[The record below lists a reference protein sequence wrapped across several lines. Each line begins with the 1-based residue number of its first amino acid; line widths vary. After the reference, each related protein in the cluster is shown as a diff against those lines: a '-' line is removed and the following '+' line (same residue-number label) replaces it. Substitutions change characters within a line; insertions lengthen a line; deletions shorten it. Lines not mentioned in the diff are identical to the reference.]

1 MILFKFE
8 FFQEKITILLRLKA
22 TQNAKFFFLTTSITT
37 CIAGYL
43 CLVSLFA
50 FLVDLART
58 NSLRIITKKGL
69 CTKEPRVVK
78 YPSGH
83 QVIIINYSLM
93 IT

>member
-22 TQNAKFFFLTTSITT
+22 TQNVKFSFFNHIYNYMS
-37 CIAGYL
+37 YRV
-43 CLVSLFA
+43 LVSCFT
-50 FLVDLART
+50 FCFFGRFGEDEFTHNKERFVH
-58 NSLRIITKKGL
+58 
-69 CTKEPRVVK
+69 KEPRVVK